1 MTDTGSGMMAIS
13 GALLTGSAVAVR
25 PADSD
30 WALCAMM
37 QLLIKKQDKKR
48 KNLFIRWITVDT
60 EFYKLPQFINKKINN
75 HLAGFIWKS

>member
-1 MTDTGSGMMAIS
+1 
-13 GALLTGSAVAVR
+13 
-25 PADSD
+25 
-30 WALCAMM
+30 MM

-75 HLAGFIWKS
+75 HPAGFIWKS